1 MENKSFTLI
10 EALTSIFIIVLISGI
25 IFVNYRQS
33 GQQLALQRSAN
44 KLSQDLRRVQ
54 QMAMSVKDYTCLVA
68 GKLLGFGIYFYD
80 EDDSYSLKARCESG
94 DEEIPGEELPKLLE
108 KGVKIEALSPDPSP
122 GNPLRIFF
130 YPPDPKVVIEDGIPP
145 SATITLSLKTD
156 TSKTKKVTVNKIGL
170 IEIK

>member
-54 QMAMSVKDYTCLVA
+54 QMAMSVKDYTCPAA
-68 GKLLGFGIYFYD
+68 GKLLGFGVYFTD
-80 EDDSYSLKARCESG
+80 EDDSYLLKARCDSG
-94 DEEIPGEELPKLLE
+94 DKEILGEELPKLLE

-122 GNPLRIFF
+122 DPLKIFF
-130 YPPDPKVVIEDGIPP
+130 YPPDPKVIIEDGIP
-145 SATITLSLKTD
+145 SEATITLSLKTD